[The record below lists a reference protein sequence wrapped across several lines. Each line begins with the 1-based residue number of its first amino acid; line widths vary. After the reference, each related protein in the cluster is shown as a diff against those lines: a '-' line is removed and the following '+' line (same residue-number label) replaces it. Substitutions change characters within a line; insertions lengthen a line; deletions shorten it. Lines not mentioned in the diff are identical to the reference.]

1 MTAATIAQLIAA
13 LGPAAFDLIKDLM
26 AVWTKPSL
34 APEEVLAICDK
45 AKKSY
50 EEYIAQA

>member
-1 MTAATIAQLIAA
+1 MNAAQILQLIAA
-13 LGPAAFDLIKDLM
+13 LGPAAFELIKDLL

-34 APEEVLAICDK
+34 TPEEVLAICDK

-50 EEYIAQA
+50 DEYIAQK